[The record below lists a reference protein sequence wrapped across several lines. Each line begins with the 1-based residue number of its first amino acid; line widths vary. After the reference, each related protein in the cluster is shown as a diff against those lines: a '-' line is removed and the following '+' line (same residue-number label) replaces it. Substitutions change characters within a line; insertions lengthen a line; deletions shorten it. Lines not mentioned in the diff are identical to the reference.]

1 MITNTREV
9 TDEEFEAMIE
19 EVPEP
24 VFQVQQV
31 SHQETYL
38 DELDA
43 ANRKIDQLYHF
54 IEMTEAL
61 TYDQATAKRIR
72 SFLQEEGVWN
82 DTKRSQTPS
91 HDTRQTTLF

>member
-61 TYDQATAKRIR
+61 TYDQATSKRIR
-72 SFLQEEGVWN
+72 SFLQEEGVWE
-82 DTKRSQTPS
+82 KPTPS
-91 HDTRQTTLF
+91 IHQDNERFDTARF